1 MCVCVCVCMHACMHA
16 CRILCLIF
24 SAPLDK
30 CQGAWLLDHMVSL
43 CLVLN
48 EINRL
53 SSKVALSFCIFTSSE
68 WKFLFHIL
76 PPFVV
81 MSILDFGHFNKCV
94 VISVIS
100 YCLLICISLKTYDMD
115 HINLLMFCAYMFVK
129 VSVKVF
135 NPFFNPVLFFLCW
148 VSRCFAIF
156 WIRTLYQMYLL
167 QMFSLFSVDCLFILL
182 TLPFTEQTILMKSS
196 LSFMNCLCCCVQL
209 SFESSCLIPKLISFF
224 LHHMWGECCL

>member
-1 MCVCVCVCMHACMHA
+1 MYHTSSIHVLKDILTISKFHQSWIKLLSKYLSVFPCVCMCMHACMHA

-30 CQGAWLLDHMVSL
+30 CQGAWLLDHMVRL
-43 CLVLN
+43 RLVLN

-76 PPFVV
+76 PPFVF

-94 VISVIS
+94 MISVIS

-115 HINLLMFCAYMFVK
+115 HLLIYLCFVHICLIRCLLRFLTHFLIQFFFSYVEFQDILLYFEYKRFIRCVFCRC
-129 VSVKVF
+129 
-135 NPFFNPVLFFLCW
+135 FLCFLW
-148 VSRCFAIF
+148 IVFSFSWHCLSQSRQF
-156 WIRTLYQMYLL
+156 
-167 QMFSLFSVDCLFILL
+167 
-182 TLPFTEQTILMKSS
+182 
-196 LSFMNCLCCCVQL
+196 
-209 SFESSCLIPKLISFF
+209 
-224 LHHMWGECCL
+224 